1 MKGALVIHPGALG
14 DVLLA
19 VPALRALRASAIALT
34 IGAQPRIGA
43 LLVALGVTDRAVAFD
58 TLGLDALFGGAP
70 LAPDAPLARHLR
82 DAPRVVC
89 WFGARDADFTRR
101 LRALAPDAVVAA
113 PTTSAMPVWQHLLQ
127 TTGASATREPI
138 TPTPALLDDGS
149 RALRA
154 IGWDGASRV
163 LVLHPGAGGVS
174 KRWPGDGFVR
184 VVEKVDAT
192 LVVHQGPADAEAV
205 RALVERI
212 RQPVLRLVDPPLP
225 TLAGVLAGAAGYLGN
240 DSGVSHLA
248 AAVGTPSLVLFTE
261 AALPWRPW
269 SPTAHCLTVTT
280 TALVGDECR
289 AVRAALSAML

>member
-1 MKGALVIHPGALG
+1 MIHPGALG

-19 VPALRALRASAIALT
+19 VPALRALRASATALT
-34 IGAQPRIGA
+34 IAAQPRIGA

-58 TLGLDALFGGAP
+58 TLGLDGLFGDAS
-70 LAPDAPLARHLR
+70 LAPHAPLARHLI

-127 TTGASATREPI
+127 TTGASDAREPI
-138 TPTPALLDDGS
+138 TPTPALLDDG
-149 RALRA
+149 RHALRG

-174 KRWPGDGFVR
+174 KRWPSDGFVR

-192 LVVHQGPADAEAV
+192 LVVHQGPADVEAV

-212 RQPVLRLVDPPLP
+212 RRPLLRLVDPPLP
-225 TLAGVLAGAAGYLGN
+225 TLAGVLASAAGYLGN

-248 AAVGTPSLVLFTE
+248 AALGVPSLVLFE
-261 AALPWRPW
+261 PRHLDWRPW
-269 SPTAHCLTVTT
+269 WSGADVRTVT
-280 TALVGDECR
+280 
-289 AVRAALSAML
+289 LSATVPGEVDAVIAELERKVR

>member
-19 VPALRALRASAIALT
+19 VPALRALRASATVLT
-34 IGAQPRIGA
+34 IAAQPRIGA
-43 LLVALGVTDRAVAFD
+43 LLVALGVADRAVAFD
-58 TLGLDALFGGAP
+58 TLGLDGLFGDAS
-70 LAPDAPLARHLR
+70 LAPHAPLARHLI

-127 TTGASATREPI
+127 TTGASDAREPI
-138 TPTPALLDDGS
+138 TPTPALLDDGR
-149 RALRA
+149 RALRG

-163 LVLHPGAGGVS
+163 LVLHPGAGGVG
-174 KRWPGDGFVR
+174 KRWPSDGFVR

-205 RALVERI
+205 RAFVERI
-212 RQPVLRLVDPPLP
+212 RRPVLRLVDPSLP

-269 SPTAHCLTVTT
+269 SATAHCLMVTT
-280 TALVGDECR
+280 TELVGAEWL

>member
-1 MKGALVIHPGALG
+1 MIHPGALG

-19 VPALRALRASAIALT
+19 VPALRALRASATALT
-34 IGAQPRIGA
+34 IAAQPRIGA

-58 TLGLDALFGGAP
+58 TLGLDGLFGDAS
-70 LAPDAPLARHLR
+70 LAPHAPLARHLI

-127 TTGASATREPI
+127 TTGASDAREPI
-138 TPTPALLDDGS
+138 TPTPALLDDG
-149 RALRA
+149 RHALRG

-163 LVLHPGAGGVS
+163 LVLHPGAGGVG
-174 KRWPGDGFVR
+174 KRWPSDGFVR

-192 LVVHQGPADAEAV
+192 LVVHQGPADVEAV

-212 RQPVLRLVDPPLP
+212 RRPLLRLVDPPLP
-225 TLAGVLAGAAGYLGN
+225 TLAGVLASAAGYLGN

-248 AAVGTPSLVLFTE
+248 AALGVPSLVLFE
-261 AALPWRPW
+261 PRHLDWRPW
-269 SPTAHCLTVTT
+269 WSGAGIRTVT
-280 TALVGDECR
+280 
-289 AVRAALSAML
+289 LSATLPAEVDAVIVELERKVR